1 MRSVL
6 RLLPVLLVLLQAC
19 SSVSP
24 RRAED
29 AARSESQTI
38 IYVARRGWHIDVGFA
53 ARELELPLASLRAAL
68 PSARYVFFGFGDQ
81 HYLIAKHKNF
91 PGLLGALWPG
101 AGIVLVS
108 GIAGTPEAAFDAVHV
123 IRLAVS
129 PAQARAA
136 QDFVWDS
143 FAKDGAA
150 AEPYARGPYPGSFY
164 YSAVPKYSAVHT
176 CNTWAAE
183 ALQSAGIA
191 VHSFGVVFAG
201 QLWFQLQRV
210 EGADRASVSG
220 DYSSAPST
228 TGGSVAAR
236 GNE

>member
-1 MRSVL
+1 MI

-19 SSVSP
+19 SSVTP

-29 AARSESQTI
+29 AARFESQKI

-53 ARELELPLASLRAAL
+53 AQDLEPTLASLRADL
-68 PSARYVFFGFGDQ
+68 PSARYLFFGFGDQ
-81 HYLIAKHKNF
+81 HYLIANHKNF

-101 AGIVLVS
+101 AGIMLVT

-123 IRLAVS
+123 VRLAVS

-136 QDFVWDS
+136 QAFVWDS
-143 FAKDGAA
+143 FVKDGAT
-150 AEPYARGPYPGSFY
+150 AEPYAQGPYAGSLY
-164 YSAVPKYSAVHT
+164 YSAVAKYSAVHT

-191 VHSFGVVFAG
+191 VHRFGVVFAG
-201 QLWFQLQRV
+201 QLWSQLKRV
-210 EGADRASVSG
+210 EVTAGARAS
-220 DYSSAPST
+220 DHYSLVLGT
-228 TGGSVAAR
+228 TRGSVAAR
-236 GNE
+236 GHN

>member
-1 MRSVL
+1 M
-6 RLLPVLLVLLQAC
+6 LLVLLQAC

-29 AARSESQTI
+29 AARFESQKI

-53 ARELELPLASLRAAL
+53 AGDLEPPLASLRAAL
-68 PSARYVFFGFGDQ
+68 PSARYLFFGFGDR
-81 HYLIAKHKNF
+81 HYLVAKHKNF

-101 AGIVLVS
+101 AGIMLVS

-123 IRLAVS
+123 IRLALS

-136 QDFVWDS
+136 QAFVWDS
-143 FAKDGAA
+143 FVKDGAT
-150 AEPYARGPYPGSFY
+150 AEPYSEGPYAGSLY
-164 YSAVPKYSAVHT
+164 YRAVPRYSAVYT
-176 CNTWAAE
+176 CNTWASE

-201 QLWFQLQRV
+201 QLWSQLQRLEV
-210 EGADRASVSG
+210 AASARASG
-220 DYSSAPST
+220 DYTLALRST
-228 TGGSVAAR
+228 RGSVAA
-236 GNE
+236 GGHD